1 MIKLETIVEN
11 GKTFEGGTFTVE
23 ELRADLTAKF
33 ADALFFPNSILPKS
47 MHKKK
52 TWEVV
57 DNFDGGESEKQFGR
71 TGTSILKE
79 FERKEK
85 ISQHQQDKLDRA
97 ERIAKYAA
105 MVEAGEQIEYDVND
119 EHRLYRHQ
127 FDFAIFH
134 KD

>member
-11 GKTFEGGTFTVE
+11 GQTFEGGMFTVE
-23 ELRADLTAKF
+23 ELQADLTAKF

-47 MHKKK
+47 MRGKKS
-52 TWEVV
+52 WEVV

-79 FERKEK
+79 FEKKEK
-85 ISQHQQDKLDRA
+85 ISQHQQDKLDKA

-105 MVEAGEQIEYDVND
+105 MIEAGEQIEYDVD
-119 EHRLYRHQ
+119 EDRLYRHQ
-127 FDFAIFH
+127 LAFASFH